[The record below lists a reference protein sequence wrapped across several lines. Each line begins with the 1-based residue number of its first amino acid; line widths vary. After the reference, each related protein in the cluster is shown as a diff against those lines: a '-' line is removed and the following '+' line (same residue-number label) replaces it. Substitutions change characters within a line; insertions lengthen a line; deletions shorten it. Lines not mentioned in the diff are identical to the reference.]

1 MGVHYTCHRM
11 SGMDDRSLVLEMI
24 AYIERRLTNGLEAR
38 DLVDWSGYSFNRL
51 RQKFFAV
58 TGDTPSGYLR
68 KRRLTEAA
76 KELLAGERIVD
87 VALKYGYS
95 SQDNFTTAF
104 RSRFGVTPKE
114 LSLMDAKY
122 RRFIANLREVY
133 SIMELTDLKQ
143 PPFCS
148 TLMGS
153 LKGAADWFDLDLDV
167 PLFFGLSG
175 HAFLINMHKT
185 LCPSGPYAWDKAG
198 FKRCLANL
206 GILIKEE
213 FWFDPDTS
221 LEKREQTDSFIRAS
235 LNEGKLAMLE
245 FLEYQLING
254 FDETGYTF
262 ALPWNGQADSERKR
276 LSFGSW
282 EECLGPELFVGF
294 KLLEKGE
301 LRADFPA
308 MLRDALDYGLD
319 LWKNPTRHVCSPDY
333 GIGFDAWSNWEAG
346 VKTGHGGEHGNWW
359 NAMVWAENREMG
371 AAFFEETAD
380 LVEGAEAAAAAR
392 AAAAAYRAT
401 APLIRELGER
411 ERPDAEKLERIV
423 ACRAKDAEFVKAVG
437 ALRSAM

>member
-1 MGVHYTCHRM
+1 
-11 SGMDDRSLVLEMI
+11 MI
-24 AYIERRLTNGLEAR
+24 AYIERRLSTGLEAR

-51 RQKFFAV
+51 RQKFFTV

-76 KELLAGERIVD
+76 KELLAGERILD

-104 RSRFGVTPKE
+104 RLRFGVTPKE

-133 SIMELTDLKQ
+133 SIMELADLKQ
-143 PPFCS
+143 PPFNS
-148 TLMGS
+148 TLMGA

-185 LCPSGPYAWDKAG
+185 LCPSGPYAWDKTG

-206 GILIKEE
+206 GLLVKEE
-213 FWFDPDTS
+213 FWFEPDTS
-221 LEKREQTDSFIRAS
+221 LEKRNQTDSYIRAS

-245 FLEYQLING
+245 YLEYQLITG
-254 FDETGYTF
+254 FDETGYSF
-262 ALPWNGQADSERKR
+262 ALPWNGQAESERRR

-282 EECLGPELFVGF
+282 EECLGPENFVGF

-301 LRADFPA
+301 LSADFSV

-319 LWKNPTRHVCSPDY
+319 LWKNPARHVCSPDY
-333 GIGFDAWSNWEAG
+333 GIGFDAWDRWEEG
-346 VKTGHGGEHGNWW
+346 VKGGQGGGHGNWW
-359 NAMVWAENREMG
+359 NALVWAENREMG
-371 AAFFEETAD
+371 AAFFDETAE
-380 LVEGAEAAAAAR
+380 LVEAPAAKDAAR
-392 AAAAAYRAT
+392 AAAAAYKTT
-401 APLIRELGER
+401 APLVQELSER
-411 ERPDAEKLERIV
+411 DRPDGEKLERIA
-423 ACRAKDAEFVKAVG
+423 ACRAQDHKFVNAIE
-437 ALRSAM
+437 ALRAAI